1 MIDGRPSLWEA
12 YSTSRGLPLSSPHH
26 PPSPPPPPPPPPC
39 PPPPRLPPSSPAGGE
54 ATRDGEVEVTQ
65 LQVEVTLSSPPAALS
80 LAELLWSVERESELE
95 LGLSLDGAPVSL
107 TL

>member
-1 MIDGRPSLWEA
+1 M
-12 YSTSRGLPLSSPHH
+12 
-26 PPSPPPPPPPPPC
+26 
-39 PPPPRLPPSSPAGGE
+39 
-54 ATRDGEVEVTQ
+54 TQ

-80 LAELLWSVERESELE
+80 LAELLWSVERESELQ